1 MAYARQTGSN
11 HLKVLLAQNGGF
23 LFRLLDGKTKAKSN
37 HSHLVSLKDV
47 DKDFSEE
54 PIPKCGFLKAINSGE
69 GFKSVGWRFS
79 PLKIFDH
86 LKLITFLSGIRA
98 IRMKAVFITS
108 NGVFGYNLTE
118 DALMEMELD
127 DAVESRIEIISKEIK
142 EYWDETLI
150 SCITDS

>member
-1 MAYARQTGSN
+1 MELDSSEAFKYSN
-11 HLKVLLAQNGGF
+11 LAFFRRLRIF
-23 LFRLLDGKTKAKSN
+23 LS
-37 HSHLVSLKDV
+37 
-47 DKDFSEE
+47 
-54 PIPKCGFLKAINSGE
+54 KAINSGE

-150 SCITDS
+150 SCITDMTLSG

>member
-1 MAYARQTGSN
+1 MAYARQKGSN
-11 HLKVLLAQNGGF
+11 HLEVLFAQNGVF
-23 LFRLLDGKTKAKSN
+23 PFRFLDGKTNAKSN
-37 HSHLVSLKDV
+37 HSHPVSLKDV

-54 PIPKCGFLKAINSGE
+54 PIPECGFLKAINSGE

-79 PLKIFDH
+79 PLKIFDQ
-86 LKLITFLSGIRA
+86 LKLITFLSGIKA
-98 IRMKAVFITS
+98 LCMKAVFITS

-118 DALMEMELD
+118 DALMEMELYD
-127 DAVESRIEIISKEIK
+127 TGESRIEIISKEIK

>member
-1 MAYARQTGSN
+1 MNKKIATNIITG
-11 HLKVLLAQNGGF
+11 
-23 LFRLLDGKTKAKSN
+23 LLDGKTKAKSN
-37 HSHLVSLKDV
+37 HSHPVSLKDA

-54 PIPKCGFLKAINSGE
+54 PIPECGFLKSINSGE

-142 EYWDETLI
+142 EYWDENLI
-150 SCITDS
+150 SCLTDS

>member
-1 MAYARQTGSN
+1 MW
-11 HLKVLLAQNGGF
+11 F
-23 LFRLLDGKTKAKSN
+23 FKT
-37 HSHLVSLKDV
+37 
-47 DKDFSEE
+47 
-54 PIPKCGFLKAINSGE
+54 INYVE
-69 GFKSVGWRFS
+69 GYKRVGWRFS

-86 LKLITFLSGIRA
+86 LKLITFLSGIKA
-98 IRMKAVFITS
+98 VRMKAVFITS

-127 DAVESRIEIISKEIK
+127 DAGESRIELISHEIN

>member
-1 MAYARQTGSN
+1 M
-11 HLKVLLAQNGGF
+11 
-23 LFRLLDGKTKAKSN
+23 LFRS
-37 HSHLVSLKDV
+37 KDV
-47 DKDFSEE
+47 DKDFFEE
-54 PIPKCGFLKAINSGE
+54 TIPECGFLKAINSGE

-142 EYWDETLI
+142 KYWDETLI
-150 SCITDS
+150 SCNTDS

>member
-1 MAYARQTGSN
+1 M
-11 HLKVLLAQNGGF
+11 
-23 LFRLLDGKTKAKSN
+23 
-37 HSHLVSLKDV
+37 
-47 DKDFSEE
+47 
-54 PIPKCGFLKAINSGE
+54 CFLKAINSGE

-86 LKLITFLSGIRA
+86 LKLITFLSGIKA
-98 IRMKAVFITS
+98 VRMKAVFITS

-150 SCITDS
+150 SCITDVTLLG